1 MSAELKLDIKKSY
14 PGFDLGVSEVLP
26 LGGVTA
32 IFGPS
37 GSGKTTLLRLIAGF
51 ETPDNGSIKIGGT
64 LWDGPAHK
72 RPVGY
77 MFQNGRL
84 FEHLTVGG
92 NLAFADKRSRG
103 GAAKYSFDD
112 VVAGF
117 DLGPLMNRRPAS
129 LSGGERQRAALA
141 RTLLARPKLL
151 LLDEPLAALD
161 RSRKREILPFLEDL
175 PKRFGLPC
183 LYVSHDIEEV
193 SRLADNILVL
203 SKGRVEAYGQ
213 ASDIIGRLDLEP
225 LTGRFE
231 AGSLLT
237 GVVIHQ
243 DSRLSL
249 TRVKLGE
256 AVITMPINK
265 RLSVGDIIRL
275 RIRARDVAIATSK
288 PENISIRNMLSGVI
302 SAVNED
308 LEGPFASVVIDLGE
322 HSIGGQAIRARIT
335 RAAIEDLGLKKGQS
349 VYALV
354 KSVSFE
360 GRLI

>member
-1 MSAELKLDIKKSY
+1 
-14 PGFDLGVSEVLP
+14 
-26 LGGVTA
+26 
-32 IFGPS
+32 
-37 GSGKTTLLRLIAGF
+37 
-51 ETPDNGSIKIGGT
+51 
-64 LWDGPAHK
+64 
-72 RPVGY
+72 

-117 DLGPLMNRRPAS
+117 DLGPLMDRRPAS

-141 RTLLARPKLL
+141 RTLLARPELL

-161 RSRKREILPFLEDL
+161 RARKREILPFLEDL

-203 SKGRVEAYGQ
+203 SKGRVEAYG
-213 ASDIIGRLDLEP
+213 AAADIIGRLDLEP

-237 GVVIHQ
+237 GVVINQ
-243 DSRLSL
+243 DSRLAL

-275 RIRARDVAIATSK
+275 RIRARDVAIATAK
-288 PENISIRNMLSGVI
+288 PENTSIRNMLSGVI
-302 SAVNED
+302 NAVNED

-322 HSIGGQAIRARIT
+322 PSIGEQSISGQAISGQALRARIT

-360 GRLI
+360 GRLT

>member
-1 MSAELKLDIKKSY
+1 MSVELNIDIKKSY
-14 PGFDLGVSEVLP
+14 SGFDLGVSEILT
-26 LGGVTA
+26 LDGVTA

-51 ETPDNGSIKIGGT
+51 ETPDSGHIKMDET

-77 MFQNGRL
+77 MFQRGRL
-84 FEHLTVGG
+84 FGHLTVGG
-92 NLAFADKRSRG
+92 NLTFADKRSKG

-117 DLGPLMNRRPAS
+117 DLGSLMDRRPGS

-141 RTLLARPKLL
+141 RTLLTRPKLL

-161 RSRKREILPFLEDL
+161 RARKREILPFLEDL
-175 PKRFGLPC
+175 PKRFEVPC

-193 SRLADNILVL
+193 SCLADNILVL
-203 SKGRVEAYGQ
+203 AKGRAAAYG
-213 ASDIIGRLDLEP
+213 AAVDIIGRLDLEP

-231 AGSLLT
+231 ASSLLE
-237 GVVIHQ
+237 GRVSGY
-243 DSRLSL
+243 DKRLSL
-249 TRVKLGE
+249 THIRLGE
-256 AVITMPINK
+256 AVITMPINAK
-265 RLSVGDIIRL
+265 LSTNDTVRL
-275 RIRARDVAIATSK
+275 RILARDVAIATSK
-288 PENISIRNMLSGVI
+288 PENISIRNILSGKI
-302 SAVNED
+302 NEIIED
-308 LEGPFASVVIDLGE
+308 KEGPFAEAVIDLG
-322 HSIGGQAIRARIT
+322 GQFLRSRIT
-335 RAAIEDLGLKKGQS
+335 RAAAEDLRLKTGQS

-360 GRLI
+360 GRLA